1 MAYAAA
7 ALPLCVMLEKL
18 SHLEEE
24 HDEHSLHELCPGS
37 RKEADGECAQRGNG
51 HEQVLVE
58 HITVHDA
65 LGSLA

>member
-1 MAYAAA
+1 
-7 ALPLCVMLEKL
+7 MLEKL

-37 RKEADGECAQRGNG
+37 RKEADGECTQRGNG